1 MKKNLLLLLLIG
13 IILVSCKNNNL
24 SDTYWLAVKSYPI
37 PPETGNSIYDGMTL
51 HFADDKIIYGNV
63 FDQRNGETEFRISE
77 NNIYVNDTLWA
88 VSIAQYQ
95 DSLVL
100 DINENARVKFVKL
113 DTENSLPNK
122 PQIWNHKNWV
132 LTYNDYQR
140 ELFLT
145 DSLFFDEPDSKLCI
159 QKDLQDN
166 QFISTIDKW
175 KAVPING
182 NQLFVKTFHQMDKE
196 FYRIKSYVSDSVI
209 ELQSLQFPNVKVD
222 LRKRQY
228 ISESKR
234 QEIINQIQNN
244 VWKTDRIISLDT
256 LGQGSRDWDLS
267 LIKLE
272 SLKDKRISFK
282 FSNDSTYNIYES
294 DISVRNGNWKVSQT
308 GNEIILNNGIYPSD
322 YIDLIVVDADSLVIG
337 SLRRFEPKEDNY
349 GMDVEMYFKIKLIK

>member
-1 MKKNLLLLLLIG
+1 MKKILLPLLIIG
-13 IILVSCKNNNL
+13 FILVSCKKNHL

-51 HFADDKIIYGNV
+51 HLADDKLIYGNV
-63 FDQRNGETEFRISE
+63 FDQRNRETKLRISE
-77 NNIYVNDTLWA
+77 NKFFVNDTLWA
-88 VSIAQYQ
+88 VSFAQYQ

-113 DTENSLPNK
+113 GTENSLPEK
-122 PQIWNHKNWV
+122 PQIWKHKNWV

-175 KAVPING
+175 KAVKING

-209 ELQSLQFPNVKVD
+209 ELESLEFPSVKTD
-222 LRKRQY
+222 IRKKQY
-228 ISESKR
+228 ISIEEKD
-234 QEIINQIQNN
+234 EIYEQIQNY
-244 VWKTDRIISLDT
+244 VWKTDNIIDLDT
-256 LGQGSRDWDLS
+256 ISEGSRNWDS
-267 LIKLE
+267 TYVKMK
-272 SLKDKRISFK
+272 SLKDKRLSFK
-282 FSNDSTYNIYES
+282 FSDDLTYNIYES
-294 DISVRNGNWKVSQT
+294 ESSISNGNWKVSET
-308 GNEIILNNGIYPSD
+308 GNEIILNSGIYPSD
-322 YIDLIVVDADSLVIG
+322 YIDLINVDEDSLVIG
-337 SLRRFEPKEDNY
+337 NLHKFEPTNDNY
-349 GMDVEMYFKIKLIK
+349 GLILELYYKLVLKK

>member
-37 PPETGNSIYDGMTL
+37 PPEIGNSIYDGMTL
-51 HFADDKIIYGNV
+51 PFADDKIIYGNV

-88 VSIAQYQ
+88 VSITQYQ

-159 QKDLQDN
+159 QKDLQNN

-294 DISVRNGNWKVSQT
+294 NISVRNGNWKVSQT
-308 GNEIILNNGIYPSD
+308 GNEIILDNGIYPSD
-322 YIDLIVVDADSLVIG
+322 YIDLIKVDADSLVIG
-337 SLRRFEPKEDNY
+337 SLRRFELKEDNY